1 MIPFST
7 MVSLNHML
15 RPQLPSSN
23 FFEAF
28 LDFVTAAVAAEG
40 IFGKSILDFVTS
52 ALAAEGIFVR
62 VVALTVANLRPAC
75 KLT

>member
-1 MIPFST
+1 
-7 MVSLNHML
+7 MVPVNHML

-52 ALAAEGIFVR
+52 ALAAEGIFV
-62 VVALTVANLRPAC
+62 VAFHSFIRFGYKGFLLS
-75 KLT
+75 

>member
-1 MIPFST
+1 
-7 MVSLNHML
+7 MVPLNHML

-62 VVALTVANLRPAC
+62 VVAFHSFIRFGYKGFLLS
-75 KLT
+75 